1 MTADTAATL
10 AVLTL
15 PVLAAVLTVRAVA
28 RHNYIRRALTV
39 QKNRREWARAAYRTA
54 RTEWRTARA
63 RYRQARR
70 RAVADKYRTDRAA
83 KRERRDIRRAHRAYH
98 MHRRKYRIR

>member
-15 PVLAAVLTVRAVA
+15 PVLAVVVAVRFLA
-28 RHNYIRRALTV
+28 RRTYLARALTV
-39 QKNRREWARAAYRTA
+39 EKNRREWARHEHRAARRT
-54 RTEWRTARA
+54 WRNARA

-70 RAVADKYRTDRAA
+70 QAVADKYRADRAA
-83 KRERRDIRRAHRAYH
+83 KLARRDIRRAHRAY
-98 MHRRKYRIR
+98 RREYRNR

>member
-15 PVLAAVLTVRAVA
+15 PVLAAVIAVRFLA
-28 RHNYIRRALTV
+28 RRTYLARALTV
-39 QKNRREWARAAYRTA
+39 EKNRREWGRYEYRA
-54 RTEWRTARA
+54 ARA

-70 RAVADKYRTDRAA
+70 QALADKYRADRAA
-83 KRERRDIRRAHRAYH
+83 KLHRRDIRRAHRAY
-98 MHRRKYRIR
+98 RRKYRDR

>member
-28 RHNYIRRALTV
+28 RRNYLRRALTV
-39 QKNRREWARAAYRTA
+39 QKNRREWAHDEYRTA
-54 RTEWRTARA
+54 RTEWRAARS

-70 RAVADKYRTDRAA
+70 HAVADKYRTDRAA
-83 KRERRDIRRAHRAYH
+83 KRERRDIRRMHRAYH

>member
-28 RHNYIRRALTV
+28 RHNYLRRALTV
-39 QKNRREWARAAYRTA
+39 EKNRREWARDEYRTA
-54 RTEWRTARA
+54 RS

-70 RAVADKYRTDRAA
+70 RAIADKYRTDRAA
-83 KRERRDIRRAHRAYH
+83 KRERRDIRRMHRAYH